1 MKKSICLLVIALL
14 LPILLSNQ
22 LAAFTLL
29 NYANLA
35 LIRGKNIT
43 SAYQQALF
51 LSPNNTKVRWQVMR
65 AALVDNNKSLAAQSV
80 GPLVEILNSDS
91 LLFADGLRA
100 LELNGKT
107 SELVTLYEGNRHL
120 NQSTIVSDTTALAY
134 IAQGKL
140 DSALILRPDDLY
152 LNTYLWRLSKA
163 AQKINLENNIRSKLT
178 YFANNAI
185 NPSNER
191 ILQYTTKAILQLYEY
206 RIWSREDVIRV
217 VTYLVWK
224 YSNVNEVEFL
234 LENLKIRHS
243 DDPMWSELATEL
255 FQRKRK
261 TARLISG
268 DWIFNTQNA
277 ENNLVQDTSFN
288 NLNYIALAK
297 ENVFWY
303 WRVWQGK
310 DNSEALFLS
319 GPDLFE
325 STSALRITNLWQRP
339 IQINVIPP
347 YAEYVS
353 EAITLER
360 DAQYTLT
367 LRYKT
372 DKLGKAI
379 AFVAL
384 LDYTVKPQFVFTHT
398 DLPSTMGD
406 WQRWEVSGKSHT
418 KPIKVQLLIRMS
430 GVGSV
435 WFDDIQLVKTNN

>member
-1 MKKSICLLVIALL
+1 MKKSICLLVIALF
-14 LPILLSNQ
+14 LSTFFSTR
-22 LAAFTLL
+22 LIAFTLL

-35 LIRGKNIT
+35 LVRGKNIT

-51 LSPNNTKVRWQVMR
+51 LSPNNTQVRWQVMR
-65 AALVDNNKSLAAQSV
+65 AALADNNKLLAAQSV
-80 GPLVEILNSDS
+80 GPLIEILNSDP

-100 LELNGKT
+100 LELSGKT

-120 NQSTIVSDTTALAY
+120 NHSTIVSDTTALAY

-152 LNTYLWRLSKA
+152 LNTYLWRLSKVA
-163 AQKINLENNIRSKLT
+163 RKINLENNIRSKLT

-191 ILQYTTKAILQLYEY
+191 IFQFTTKAILQLYEY

-217 VTYLVWK
+217 VTYLVWE
-224 YSNVNEVEFL
+224 YSNVSEVESL
-234 LENLKIRHS
+234 LKDLKIRHS
-243 DDPMWSELATEL
+243 DDQVWSELATEL
-255 FQRKRK
+255 VQRKRE
-261 TARLISG
+261 TAQLILK
-268 DWIFNTQNA
+268 DWIFNTQNV
-277 ENNLVQDTSFN
+277 ESNLVQDTSFN
-288 NLNYIALAK
+288 NLNHVALAK
-297 ENVFWY
+297 ERVFWH

-339 IQINVIPP
+339 IEINGIPP

-353 EAITLER
+353 EAITLEPDTR
-360 DAQYTLT
+360 YTLT

-384 LDYTVKPQFVFTHT
+384 LDYTAKPQFVFIHT

-406 WQRWEVSGKSHT
+406 WQTWEVSGKSHT

-435 WFDDIQLVKTNN
+435 WFDDVQLAKTNN